1 MHPTHVKTAEFAAKD
16 FSESLTA
23 APVQID
29 TKAPT
34 VKLLFPLVSH
44 LPAKT
49 EVVALTSMV
58 DSLMNVP
65 ALLYGQELIVK
76 LSLLH
81 VNPALAKTE
90 VLVPTTGMQHT
101 HVHAKKDIMALT
113 AKMISL
119 AVVTWPNVSPLCP
132 TSAVTTPNQ

>member
-1 MHPTHVKTAEFAAKD
+1 MHPTHVKTVEFAAKD
-16 FSESLTA
+16 FSDSLTA

-34 VKLLFPLVSH
+34 VKILFALVPH
-44 LPAKT
+44 LPART
-49 EVVALTSMV
+49 EVVALISMA
-58 DSLMNVP
+58 DSHMNAP
-65 ALLYGQELIVK
+65 ALLHTQEMIVK

-81 VNPALAKTE
+81 VNPAPAKTE
-90 VLVPTTGMQHT
+90 VLVPTTGTQHT

-119 AVVTWPNVSPLCP
+119 AVVTCANVSPSCP
-132 TSAVTTPNQ
+132 TSAVPTPNQ